1 MTNVP
6 SYTPVSPPAGCHGRR
21 TTPVCVC
28 VDSHRQFMD
37 LLLERRSRVDTV
49 VVGKG
54 VTSDE
59 GSDPH
64 FLDKRQPVR

>member
-1 MTNVP
+1 
-6 SYTPVSPPAGCHGRR
+6 
-21 TTPVCVC
+21 
-28 VDSHRQFMD
+28 MD

-59 GSDPH
+59 GSDP
-64 FLDKRQPVR
+64 DKRQPVR